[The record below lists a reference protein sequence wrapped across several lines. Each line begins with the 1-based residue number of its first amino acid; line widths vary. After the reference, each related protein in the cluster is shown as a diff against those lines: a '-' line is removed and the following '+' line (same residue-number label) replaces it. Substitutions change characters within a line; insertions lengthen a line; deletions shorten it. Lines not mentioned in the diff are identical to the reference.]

1 MSKDEVIA
9 AIQECAE
16 KLGRRPNLQDL
27 RSMRNV
33 TMRIIV
39 RHFGTYARAVAAA
52 GMEARGSGFQVSLED
67 LFNDWARLVRT
78 LGRIPTVMEYELN
91 SQHSAR
97 PLTKRFGKWT
107 EVPRG
112 LLRYAEEM
120 SLEKDWSDVLDLIR
134 GHKEG
139 WPKTSFP
146 PSRPGFRPCL
156 PGRPTYGSPLMPTA
170 MAHAPTCEQGVIF
183 LFGMLAERL
192 GFQITRIQTAF
203 PDCEAMQRIDEERWQ
218 RVRIEFELESRNY
231 LVHGHPVE
239 GCDLIVCW
247 IHNWAECPVEVL
259 ELRSVVS
266 EWQKNR
272 A

>member
-16 KLGRRPNLQDL
+16 KLGRCPTLVELNK
-27 RSMRNV
+27 MRRV
-33 TMRIIV
+33 STRIIAS
-39 RHFGTYARAVAAA
+39 RFGSYANAVTAA
-52 GMEARGSGFQVSLED
+52 GLEAKGPGFQVSID
-67 LFNDWARLVRT
+67 KLFLDWAGVARK
-78 LGRIPTVMEYELN
+78 LGRLPAVRDYQMYGKY
-91 SQHSAR
+91 SVR
-97 PLTKRFGKWT
+97 PFRARFGQWHDIAANM
-107 EVPRG
+107 R
-112 LLRYAEEM
+112 RFAEER
-120 SLEKDWSDVLDLIR
+120 SLEAEWNDVIDMTRKHEQGLD
-134 GHKEG
+134 E
-139 WPKTSFP
+139 TSFTRKWGP
-146 PSRPGFRPCL
+146 RKHNLSI
-156 PGRPTYGSPLMPTA
+156 YGAPLIPFS

-183 LFGMLAERL
+183 LFGTMAERL
-192 GFQITRIQTAF
+192 GFVITRIQAAF
-203 PDCEAMQRIDEERWQ
+203 PDGEALRQLDAERWQ
-218 RVRIEFELESRNY
+218 RIRIEFEFESRNY